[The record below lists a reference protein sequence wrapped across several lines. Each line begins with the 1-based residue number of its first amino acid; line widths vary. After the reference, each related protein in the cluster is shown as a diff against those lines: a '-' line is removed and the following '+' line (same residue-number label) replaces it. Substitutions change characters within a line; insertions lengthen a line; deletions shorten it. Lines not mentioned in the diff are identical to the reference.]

1 MAEKERDKPLL
12 MKELTLGKKI
22 ALGQVTR
29 LPGFQVIVELIE
41 AGCNQATAKA
51 INTDPEDPDYGQV
64 SAARLTYAHDVNK
77 FTRLVRDSINFHV
90 QHGIVE
96 EAQEQTTAEQAVAEQ
111 K

>member
-1 MAEKERDKPLL
+1 MAEKDKPIL
-12 MKELTLGKKI
+12 MRELTIGQKI

-29 LPGFQVIVELIE
+29 LPGFQVIIAIIE

-51 INTDPEDPDYGQV
+51 INTDPEDPNYGQL

-77 FTRLVRDSINFHV
+77 FTRAVRDSINYHV
-90 QHGIVE
+90 EYGIAE
-96 EAQEQTTAEQAVAEQ
+96 EAQEQAKAEEAVAEQ

>member
-1 MAEKERDKPLL
+1 
-12 MKELTLGKKI
+12 
-22 ALGQVTR
+22 
-29 LPGFQVIVELIE
+29 
-41 AGCNQATAKA
+41 
-51 INTDPEDPDYGQV
+51 
-64 SAARLTYAHDVNK
+64 LTYAHDVNK